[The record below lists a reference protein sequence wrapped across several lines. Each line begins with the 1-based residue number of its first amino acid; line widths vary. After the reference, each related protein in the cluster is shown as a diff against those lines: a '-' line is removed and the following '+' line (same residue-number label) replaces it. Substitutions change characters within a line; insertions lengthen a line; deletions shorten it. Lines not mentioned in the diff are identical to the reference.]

1 MEGKSLSVVVEGEE
15 DPLSLQVPASYTEL
29 LEAIAAQYSVDQAQ
43 VLLERRLGI
52 GSTYV
57 LSDISYTVFVQ
68 THLEPTLHAVL
79 LPRTAFLEGGYYA
92 GDMEADVPHG
102 YGNMYFRNLDCYRGE
117 WVQGRYQGPGA
128 LSRKSPSILLEGE
141 FYEGLPDGHAV
152 EMSPQGATYSGS
164 FKSGVKAGKG
174 KTVFPDSAVFEG
186 IYARD
191 VLVGRGTMTLA
202 DGTRYEGD
210 LNDHVAT
217 GTGRIVYTD
226 GSVYEG
232 EVRKGLRH
240 GLGRLKHKAGWVLEG
255 RFEANA
261 ACGEGVLTTAEGK
274 KTVGRWAND
283 ELVEVEKGLGPIH
296 YRLSLVQ

>member
-1 MEGKSLSVVVEGEE
+1 MEGKTLTVLVEGEE
-15 DPLSLQVPASYTEL
+15 DPLNLPVPVSYAEL
-29 LEAIAAQYSVDQAQ
+29 LEVIAAQYSVDQAQ
-43 VLLERRLGI
+43 VLLERRLAI

-57 LSDISYTVFVQ
+57 LSDISYTLSI

-79 LPRTAFLEGGYYA
+79 LPKTAFLEGGYYA
-92 GDMEADVPHG
+92 GDMEAEVPHG
-102 YGNMYFRNLDCYRGE
+102 YGNMYYRNLDCYRGE

-128 LSRKSPSILLEGE
+128 LSRKSPSTLLEGE
-141 FYEGLPDGHAV
+141 FYEGLPDGHLV
-152 EMSPQGATYSGS
+152 EMSPQATYSGS

-174 KTVFPDSAVFEG
+174 KTVFSDSAVFEG
-186 IYARD
+186 SYAGD

-210 LNDHVAT
+210 LDDHVAT
-217 GTGRIVYTD
+217 GTGVIAYTD
-226 GSVYEG
+226 GSIYEG

-240 GLGRLKHKAGWVLEG
+240 GLGKLKHKAGWVLEG

-261 ACGEGVLTTAEGK
+261 ASGEGVLTTVEGK
-274 KTVGRWAND
+274 QTMGRWAND